1 MTANVKKY
9 ELSFTKLT
17 CAPNYVISEVKD
29 GCYLTRELFDE
40 VLVILEEYYGRTE
53 PYIYISN
60 RKYDFNVNP
69 IDYLNCTGNENMKGV
84 AIVTETAS
92 KMQTAQFEKNFMTKS
107 TRIFGTLKEAID
119 WANLFIENQ

>member
-1 MTANVKKY
+1 MAVAVKEY

-17 CAPNYVISEVKD
+17 CSKNYVISEVKE

-40 VLVILEEYYGRTE
+40 VLLILEEYYGRSK

-69 IDYLNCTGNENMKGV
+69 IDYLNCSGIDNMIGV
-84 AIVTETAS
+84 ALVTETAS
-92 KMQTAQFEKNFMTKS
+92 KMQTANFEKNFMTKK
-107 TRIFGTLKEAID
+107 TQIFGTLKEAID
-119 WANLFIENQ
+119 WANTFVEAQ